1 LNIEFLNRWIFLFAD
16 AAGNAAGGGA
26 GGGAGGAG
34 AGAGDGSPFG
44 PSFIFMVVLIMIA
57 FYFIMLRPQKN
68 EQKKRLELLNNLK
81 KNDRVVTI
89 GGIYG
94 VVMNVRREADEVV
107 LKIDESS
114 DTKIRVLVSAIAR
127 VIVDVPAEDNK
138 GK

>member
-1 LNIEFLNRWIFLFAD
+1 MLLWAD
-16 AAGNAAGGGA
+16 GGA
-26 GGGAGGAG
+26 GGGNPPDAN
-34 AGAGDGSPFG
+34 PF
-44 PSFIFMVVLIMIA
+44 SQIIFLIVPLVFL
-57 FYFIMLRPQKN
+57 FYLIVLRPQKK

-107 LKIDESS
+107 LKVDEAG

-127 VIVDVPAEDNK
+127 VIVDEPAEDSK